1 MSAGAWEH
9 ATRECQ
15 GGRWSGVART
25 FLYLNLANWIEP
37 QFFDCTRLKVEVSA
51 PSQVQGPTSKAK
63 AQEPR
68 LFNGEG
74 RGQCHSGQRAAPD
87 HAPLPGWVCRG
98 SSSYLVAFL
107 TK

>member
-9 ATRECQ
+9 ATRERQ

-25 FLYLNLANWIEP
+25 FLYLNLAYLVEP

-51 PSQVQGPTSKAK
+51 PSQVQGSTSKAK

-74 RGQCHSGQRAAPD
+74 DNAIADREQPQITLHSQAGSAAG
-87 HAPLPGWVCRG
+87 PL
-98 SSSYLVAFL
+98 L
-107 TK
+107 TWWLF

>member
-74 RGQCHSGQRAAPD
+74 RGLDSGWCTHNAI
-87 HAPLPGWVCRG
+87 CRRCIIEL
-98 SSSYLVAFL
+98 Y
-107 TK
+107 T